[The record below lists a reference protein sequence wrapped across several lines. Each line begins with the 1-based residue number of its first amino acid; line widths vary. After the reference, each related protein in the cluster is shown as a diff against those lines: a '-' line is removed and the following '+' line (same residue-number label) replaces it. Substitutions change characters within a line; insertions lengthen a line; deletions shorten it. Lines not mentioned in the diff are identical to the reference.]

1 MLTFLCK
8 HCGEC
13 GHIQRDCPAHK
24 EETARKEYGD
34 YFHEIIEGRNTRDNS
49 SMDDETERKDTSGQA
64 DSNPTTDDNNSVNVL
79 LGASNCKRLGKVSP
93 NCINAS
99 ISGAT
104 LENIDETIKLAKSK
118 VFDKTVDKVV
128 ISLCTNDI
136 TKSKGDHDQVNI
148 NLTHAIHQVK
158 CNFPNSVVGICT
170 ILPRKGK
177 GPNIT
182 KCNDTVLN
190 VNIFLKKLCIR
201 EQIECV
207 DAYELF
213 TKQGNVLKSL
223 FDNTDSSGV
232 HNSVEGCTKIRDE
245 IVTFF
250 DSDKVISVELKTP
263 RKRTNSALSSTPN
276 SVERQNKQ
284 TRIVSPPV

>member
-1 MLTFLCK
+1 MCK

-24 EETARKEYGD
+24 EETARKKYGD
-34 YFHEIIEGRNTRDNS
+34 YFHEILEGRNTRDNS
-49 SMDDETERKDTSGQA
+49 SLVDETERKDTSGQA
-64 DSNPTTDDNNSVNVL
+64 DSNLTTDDKNSVNVL

-128 ISLCTNDI
+128 VSLGTNDI
-136 TKSKGDHDQVNI
+136 TKAKGNHDQVNI

-158 CNFPNSVVGICT
+158 SNFLNSVVGICT

-201 EQIECV
+201 EKIECV
-207 DAYELF
+207 DTHELF
-213 TKQGNVLKSL
+213 TKQGNVVNVIILTPQLSILALKVVRKL
-223 FDNTDSSGV
+223 
-232 HNSVEGCTKIRDE
+232 ETK
-245 IVTFF
+245 
-250 DSDKVISVELKTP
+250 L
-263 RKRTNSALSSTPN
+263 
-276 SVERQNKQ
+276 
-284 TRIVSPPV
+284 

>member
-1 MLTFLCK
+1 MYY
-8 HCGEC
+8 
-13 GHIQRDCPAHK
+13 IW
-24 EETARKEYGD
+24 
-34 YFHEIIEGRNTRDNS
+34 
-49 SMDDETERKDTSGQA
+49 
-64 DSNPTTDDNNSVNVL
+64 
-79 LGASNCKRLGKVSP
+79 
-93 NCINAS
+93 S
-99 ISGAT
+99 IS
-104 LENIDETIKLAKSK
+104 
-118 VFDKTVDKVV
+118 
-128 ISLCTNDI
+128 SLR
-136 TKSKGDHDQVNI
+136 KKGDHDQVNI
-148 NLTHAIHQVK
+148 NLTHVIHQVK

-232 HNSVEGCTKIRDE
+232 H
-245 IVTFF
+245 
-250 DSDKVISVELKTP
+250 ISVKVV
-263 RKRTNSALSSTPN
+263 RKLETKL
-276 SVERQNKQ
+276 
-284 TRIVSPPV
+284 

>member
-1 MLTFLCK
+1 MCK

-34 YFHEIIEGRNTRDNS
+34 YFHEILEGRNTRD
-49 SMDDETERKDTSGQA
+49 TSGHA
-64 DSNPTTDDNNSVNVL
+64 DSNLTTDDNNSVNVL

-104 LENIDETIKLAKSK
+104 LKNIDETIKLAKSK

-128 ISLCTNDI
+128 ISLGTNDI

-158 CNFPNSVVGICT
+158 SNFPNSVVGICT

-201 EQIECV
+201 E
-207 DAYELF
+207 
-213 TKQGNVLKSL
+213 
-223 FDNTDSSGV
+223 
-232 HNSVEGCTKIRDE
+232 
-245 IVTFF
+245 
-250 DSDKVISVELKTP
+250 
-263 RKRTNSALSSTPN
+263 
-276 SVERQNKQ
+276 
-284 TRIVSPPV
+284 

>member
-1 MLTFLCK
+1 MCK

-49 SMDDETERKDTSGQA
+49 SLDDETERKDTSGQA

-104 LENIDETIKLAKSK
+104 LEIIDETIKLAKSK

-128 ISLCTNDI
+128 ISLGTNDI

-182 KCNDTVLN
+182 N
-190 VNIFLKKLCIR
+190 VMTQF
-201 EQIECV
+201 
-207 DAYELF
+207 
-213 TKQGNVLKSL
+213 
-223 FDNTDSSGV
+223 
-232 HNSVEGCTKIRDE
+232 
-245 IVTFF
+245 
-250 DSDKVISVELKTP
+250 
-263 RKRTNSALSSTPN
+263 
-276 SVERQNKQ
+276 
-284 TRIVSPPV
+284 

>member
-1 MLTFLCK
+1 MLTFK
-8 HCGEC
+8 
-13 GHIQRDCPAHK
+13 
-24 EETARKEYGD
+24 T
-34 YFHEIIEGRNTRDNS
+34 
-49 SMDDETERKDTSGQA
+49 
-64 DSNPTTDDNNSVNVL
+64 
-79 LGASNCKRLGKVSP
+79 VS
-93 NCINAS
+93 
-99 ISGAT
+99 
-104 LENIDETIKLAKSK
+104 LHFVKSK

-128 ISLCTNDI
+128 ISLGTNDI
-136 TKSKGDHDQVNI
+136 TKSKDDHDQVNI

-158 CNFPNSVVGICT
+158 YNFPNSVVGICT

-223 FDNTDSSGV
+223 FDNTDSSREITFYLV
-232 HNSVEGCTKIRDE
+232 YCMCKININLVMITFRLCNVVCT
-245 IVTFF
+245 
-250 DSDKVISVELKTP
+250 
-263 RKRTNSALSSTPN
+263 
-276 SVERQNKQ
+276 
-284 TRIVSPPV
+284 

>member
-1 MLTFLCK
+1 LCK

-49 SMDDETERKDTSGQA
+49 SLDDETERKDISGQA

-79 LGASNCKRLGKVSP
+79 LGASNCKRLGKVSQ
-93 NCINAS
+93 NGINAS

-104 LENIDETIKLAKSK
+104 LENIDETIKLAKSN

-128 ISLCTNDI
+128 ISFGTNDI
-136 TKSKGDHDQVNI
+136 TKAKGEHDQVNI

-158 CNFPNSVVGICT
+158 SNFPNSIVGICT

-177 GPNIT
+177 GPSII

-190 VNIFLKKLCIR
+190 INIFLKKLCIR
-201 EQIECV
+201 EQIEYV

-213 TKQGNVLKSL
+213 TKQGHVVKSL

-232 HNSVEGCTKIRDE
+232 HISVEGCTKIRE
-245 IVTFF
+245 
-250 DSDKVISVELKTP
+250 K
-263 RKRTNSALSSTPN
+263 
-276 SVERQNKQ
+276 
-284 TRIVSPPV
+284 